1 MSNTFRKLLSE
12 EVQQEMHDS
21 VEEKASVTEGFIL
34 KLLSGGKLS
43 SLWAASYLP
52 FMLFLFC
59 LGVIY
64 IANRH
69 HMENMVRDIDRVSNE
84 VKVLSWEY
92 KTLQADLMLKSTQ
105 SEIASKVESFG
116 LKVLVEPPTKLKVAK
131 GNNK

>member
-1 MSNTFRKLLSE
+1 MSNRFRNILSE
-12 EVQQEMHDS
+12 EVQQEMQDS
-21 VEEKASVTEGFIL
+21 VEEKASVSEGFIRT
-34 KLLSGGKLS
+34 LLSGGRLS

-69 HMENMVRDIDRVSNE
+69 HMENSVRDIDRLSNE

-105 SEIASKVESFG
+105 SEIASKVEAYG
-116 LKVLVEPPTKLKVAK
+116 LKVLVEPPIKLEVDKEK
-131 GNNK
+131 NK

>member
-12 EVQQEMHDS
+12 EVQQEMQDS
-21 VEEKASVTEGFIL
+21 VEEKASVSESFIL

-105 SEIASKVESFG
+105 SEIASKVEGFG
-116 LKVLVEPPTKLKVAK
+116 LKVLVEPPAKLKVK
-131 GNNK
+131 KNSK